1 MRGVFQGPF
10 APGKKMDGTGVTVL
24 AIDLGVPAAQT
35 LFAHCDVVLQTI
47 FEVSSLVVWYLKFQS
62 SSGLVKS
69 NPVRL
74 SKEFE
79 SFSCVSGILPLL
91 SWLEAAPTEN

>member
-1 MRGVFQGPF
+1 MRGVFQGLF
-10 APGKKMDGTGVTVL
+10 APGEEMDGTGVAVL
-24 AIDLGVPAAQT
+24 AVDLGVPAAQT
-35 LFAHCDVVLQTI
+35 FFAHRDVVLQTI
-47 FEVSSLVVWYLKFQS
+47 FEVSSLVVWYCKFQS

-69 NPVRL
+69 NPVRP

-79 SFSCVSGILPLL
+79 SFSCVSGILPRL

>member
-62 SSGLVKS
+62 
-69 NPVRL
+69 
-74 SKEFE
+74 
-79 SFSCVSGILPLL
+79 
-91 SWLEAAPTEN
+91 

>member
-10 APGKKMDGTGVTVL
+10 TPVEEMDRTGVAVL
-24 AIDLGVPAAQT
+24 AVDLGVPAAQT
-35 LFAHCDVVLQTI
+35 FFAHRDVVLQTI
-47 FEVSSLVVWYLKFQS
+47 FEVSSLVVWYCKFQS

-69 NPVRL
+69 NPVRP

-79 SFSCVSGILPLL
+79 SFSCVSGILPRL
-91 SWLEAAPTEN
+91 SWLEATPTEN